1 MKFLCYHVTKQTNPN
16 FHLTKGNNMKRREFL
31 KSSLLL
37 AAVTSVVSKTAGLFN
52 EALAAGVAAAE
63 GKLGY
68 KKVSPQAKN
77 NKLCSTCKHYK
88 EIKGAAGKGQC
99 VLPAMKTAMKA
110 KEVEVVA
117 GGYCNMW
124 AKKA

>member
-1 MKFLCYHVTKQTNPN
+1 
-16 FHLTKGNNMKRREFL
+16 MKRREFL

-52 EALAAGVAAAE
+52 EALAAGKVAITAKV

-68 KKVSPQAKN
+68 VNASKK
-77 NKLCSTCKHYK
+77 
-88 EIKGAAGKGQC
+88 AGKECSGCKQFKAIAGSKDVGEC
-99 VLPAMKTAMKA
+99 ILATMK
-110 KEVEVVA
+110 VA
-117 GGYCNMW
+117 GKNAIVASKGYCNMW

>member
-1 MKFLCYHVTKQTNPN
+1 
-16 FHLTKGNNMKRREFL
+16 MKRREFL

-52 EALAAGVAAAE
+52 EALAAAVVAAE

-77 NKLCSTCKHYK
+77 GKLCSTCKHFK
-88 EIKGAAGKGQC
+88 EVKEKDGSVVKGAC

-110 KEVEVVA
+110 QEVEVLSGA
-117 GGYCNMW
+117 FCNMW